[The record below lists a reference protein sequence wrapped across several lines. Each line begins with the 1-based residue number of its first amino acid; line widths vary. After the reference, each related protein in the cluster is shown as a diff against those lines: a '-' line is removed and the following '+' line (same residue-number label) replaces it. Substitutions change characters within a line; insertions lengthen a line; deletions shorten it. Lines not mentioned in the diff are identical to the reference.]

1 MIPKNDT
8 LKIYQKEKIKN
19 DDIHLKQILK
29 NGNTKMITKFIT
41 FKK

>member
-1 MIPKNDT
+1 MITKTDT

-29 NGNTKMITKFIT
+29 MVSQKR
-41 FKK
+41 